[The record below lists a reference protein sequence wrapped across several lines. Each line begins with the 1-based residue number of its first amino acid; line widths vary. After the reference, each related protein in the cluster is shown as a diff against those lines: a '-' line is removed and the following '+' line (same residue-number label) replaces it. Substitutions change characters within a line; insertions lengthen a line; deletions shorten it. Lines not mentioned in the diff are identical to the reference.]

1 MELFTTFKKDYL
13 NYLISIIFPSII
25 SGISVPIFKHILGPE
40 KYGYF
45 SIWLNAILILVAVL
59 SAWISQSVLRF
70 YQESENKQVFTQKT
84 IMICLK
90 TQLLFFLPV
99 FFVAYF
105 FSNEIITSVLS
116 VLLLIVISHQFSV
129 LAIIQSGFLS
139 KKVIWSELLRTT
151 SFFVISIYLLKF
163 TKIIFIHSLLLS
175 SLISYFLSLIYLA
188 LQLKRKWIKTEKS
201 ISLAIDFKLLASFF
215 KYGAPMS
222 LWFIF
227 FYLLSYID
235 KIFML
240 KFCGPVF
247 QGNYQAIFDLIYK
260 SIGIIISPVTTSL
273 FPILVLAYQNSNT
286 FEIKKL
292 LKKILFFEII
302 ALTVTTFMY
311 WLFGADLLLHI
322 LKINPTSTYKWIGFI
337 VLLTGFIWQ
346 FSVLINKK
354 FELKKQSKIL
364 LFVIIVSF
372 LAQMLFYFLFQKN
385 KSPLIFPLGFL
396 FSALMYLFLIS
407 FTELITILKQKLNP
421 NFSSL

>member
-1 MELFTTFKKDYL
+1 MELFKTFKKDYF

-40 KYGYF
+40 NYGYF

-59 SAWISQSVLRF
+59 SSWISQSVLRF
-70 YQESENKQVFTQKT
+70 YQESENKQAFIQKT

-90 TQLLFFLPV
+90 TQLLFFVPAFL
-99 FFVAYF
+99 VAYF

-151 SFFVISIYLLKF
+151 SFFVISIFLLTY
-163 TKIIFIHSLLLS
+163 TKIIFIQSLLLS
-175 SLISYFLSLIYLA
+175 TLISYFLSLIYLFI
-188 LQLKRKWIKTEKS
+188 QLKRKWIKNE
-201 ISLAIDFKLLASFF
+201 ISNSLIIDFKLLSSFL

-227 FYLLSYID
+227 FYLLSYVD

-286 FEIKKL
+286 IEIKKL
-292 LKKILFFEII
+292 LKKILIFEMAALII
-302 ALTVTTFMY
+302 TSFMY
-311 WLFGADLLLHI
+311 WVFGANLLLHI
-322 LKINPTSTYKWIGFI
+322 LKINPTNTYKWIGFI

-346 FSVLINKK
+346 FSMLIHKK
-354 FELKKQSKIL
+354 FELKKQSKVL
-364 LFVIIVSF
+364 LLLIFVSF
-372 LAQMLFYFLFQKN
+372 TAQLLFYFLFQN
-385 KSPLIFPLGFL
+385 YNSPLIFPLGFL
-396 FSALMYLFLIS
+396 LSALMYLFLIS
-407 FTELITILKQKLNP
+407 FGELITILKQKRNP
-421 NFSSL
+421 NFSIL